1 MLAASGWRANLAI
14 VLSMGM
20 RPCTGAI
27 LVLVL
32 AFALDLLWI
41 GVAAV
46 LAMSLGTGIAL
57 VTMGLVVIKA
67 RHWAL
72 ARLGTREGQA
82 HLVVDALA
90 CAGGG
95 VVFLLGA
102 SLLMASFG
110 PAHPLGL

>member
-1 MLAASGWRANLAI
+1 MLATSGWRANLAI

-32 AFALDLLWI
+32 AFALDLLWV

-57 VTMGLVVIKA
+57 VTMGVLVIKA
-67 RHWAL
+67 RQWAI
-72 ARLGTREGQA
+72 ARLGAREGQA
-82 HLVVDALA
+82 HLVVDGLA
-90 CAGGG
+90 FAGGCA
-95 VVFLLGA
+95 VLLLGV
-102 SLLMASFG
+102 SLLAASFG